1 MSRLASEFWVKA
13 YIKTLSLRGIS
24 AFVIARGDSQA
35 GAVIIKL
42 TPMNGTATLYQ
53 KGFDLE
59 SNGSTWVVLHR
70 GAESEIDAAI
80 ERQRM
85 FDPDLWVIEVENPRN
100 DAYLIDP

>member
-42 TPMNGTATLYQ
+42 SPMNGTAILYQ

-59 SNGSTWVVLHR
+59 SNGSKWVVLHR